1 MHRLPEDDSTVYR
14 IIQKEETRLKS
25 TLDLIAAENQPSPA
39 VMEAQGSVF
48 SIKAAEGYPGA
59 RYHAGC
65 GPADE
70 LEQLAVNRAKTLF
83 QAEHANVQPHSGV
96 TANLAVYFSVLEMGD
111 RVLSMKLAHGG
122 HLSHGDPASITSRCF
137 QFKHYSVNRHTECID
152 YDEVNALAHQYRPR
166 MLVVGASSYSRLI
179 DYARMAAIA
188 HKVSA
193 YLMVDMAHI
202 AGLVAAK
209 VIPSPVSHSDFIT
222 FTTYKTLM
230 GGRGGVILCRDKFSA
245 NLDKTVFP
253 GSQGTPSLNM
263 VAAKAVCF
271 KKALEDEFIQIQRNV
286 IENAKTMAAELQQ
299 RGYRIVSGG
308 TDNHLVL
315 VDLRSKGIK
324 GHIAEAA
331 LESAGII
338 VNRNPIPYDPEK
350 PGIASGIRLGSPAVT
365 ARGMGPV
372 EMREIIALVD
382 TILSDPDSRQA
393 FNTVAGE
400 VARLC
405 RRFPIK

>member
-1 MHRLPEDDSTVYR
+1 
-14 IIQKEETRLKS
+14 
-25 TLDLIAAENQPSPA
+25 
-39 VMEAQGSVF
+39 
-48 SIKAAEGYPGA
+48 
-59 RYHAGC
+59 
-65 GPADE
+65 
-70 LEQLAVNRAKTLF
+70 
-83 QAEHANVQPHSGV
+83 
-96 TANLAVYFSVLEMGD
+96 
-111 RVLSMKLAHGG
+111 
-122 HLSHGDPASITSRCF
+122 
-137 QFKHYSVNRHTECID
+137 
-152 YDEVNALAHQYRPR
+152 

-271 KKALEDEFIQIQRNV
+271 KKALEDEFIQTQRNV

-324 GHIAEAA
+324 GHIAETA

-372 EMREIIALVD
+372 EMRQIIALVD
-382 TILSDPDSRQA
+382 TILSDPNSRQT